1 MNIQD
6 YIASGILEEYVAD
19 LLSDKEKREVEAY
32 ARQYPE
38 IKDELTKIEI
48 ALENY
53 AFSQAKAPQNNQ
65 KQAISEKI
73 QAEEKLE
80 QKPQAKIVQMPN
92 NRFSYAMAASMIG
105 FAISAFF
112 NFYLTE
118 QLKDAKGQ
126 IATLKSEKSR
136 LVDEYDVLKT
146 SYDQKDN
153 QLAAVTNENT
163 KKLILSGTPAHSDSK
178 LTIYWE
184 SKSQTVIASI
194 ENLPPAPEGK
204 QYQLWAIGS
213 EGPVDAGMLS
223 DSSKSFQQ
231 MKSIGEAAAFAI
243 TLEKQGGSPTPT
255 LDEMYAIGKF

>member
-19 LLSDKEKREVEAY
+19 LLSDKEKREVEVY
-32 ARQYPE
+32 ASQYPE

-53 AFSQAKAPQNNQ
+53 AFLQAKAPQNDQ
-65 KQAISEKI
+65 KAAILEKI
-73 QAEEKLE
+73 QVEEK
-80 QKPQAKIVQMPN
+80 PSAKIVQMPN
-92 NRFSYAMAASMIG
+92 NRFSYGMAASMIG
-105 FAISAFF
+105 FSISTFF

-118 QLKDAKGQ
+118 QLKDANGR

-136 LVDEYDVLKT
+136 VVDEYDVLKT
-146 SYDQKDN
+146 SYEQKDN
-153 QLAAVTNENT
+153 QMATLIDVNT
-163 KKLILSGTPAHSDSK
+163 KKLILAGTPTHSDTK
-178 LTIYWE
+178 LTVYWDA
-184 SKSQTVIASI
+184 KSQTVIASI

-213 EGPVDAGMLS
+213 AGPIDAGVLS
-223 DSSKSFQQ
+223 DSTKGFQQ
-231 MKSIGEAAAFAI
+231 MKKIGEAAAFAI

-255 LDEMYAIGKF
+255 LEEMYAIGKF